1 MRCFLWNEHN
11 KASNTEAIRQAFQIL
26 IPECRKEATARVR
39 EVQQWE
45 LQFNV
50 NYTRKPWANRGY
62 HLFKWCVRMLPKNNI
77 KLYYHDSWRPL
88 THNSTDEMELS
99 VTVIRLIGC
108 KWNIYTEF
116 CERDTVGEYM

>member
-1 MRCFLWNEHN
+1 MSIIKQATLKLLDRLFKFLFLSVGKKQPLGSE
-11 KASNTEAIRQAFQIL
+11 R
-26 IPECRKEATARVR
+26 
-39 EVQQWE
+39 
-45 LQFNV
+45 FN
-50 NYTRKPWANRGY
+50 Y
-62 HLFKWCVRMLPKNNI
+62 HLFKLCVRMLPKNNI

-108 KWNIYTEF
+108 KWNIYIEF